1 MFMSYL
7 RRFSI
12 LQRLAMLVCVVVI
25 GLLFL
30 SISSLTQQYNSLK
43 AEQYSKTKNLVESAH
58 SIITHFYE
66 LQVNG
71 ELNQQQAQQ
80 NAFKTIEAL
89 RYDSNNYFWIND
101 FQPNMIMHP
110 IKPELNGKP
119 LNNNKDPDGVLL
131 FVDMVNIVKKNGEG
145 FVPYKWPKP
154 GKDKP
159 VDKIA
164 YVKGFTPWQWIIGSG
179 VYIDT
184 IDEAFT
190 SLRNLVIINAAV
202 IILLLIGLSYLIAR
216 SILLP
221 TQLAANMMKDISQ
234 GEGDLTQILDEN
246 GNDEVSRLS
255 RYFNLYTTKM
265 RESLKHVAQNA
276 HNVNQYAHSVDDA
289 SKTNHSFIE
298 LQNDSSTQV
307 AAAMEQMTHQIHDV
321 SRNAEA
327 AEQAANEAAI
337 NASQGKEV
345 VAKTIQAIE
354 TLSRNIETVS
364 QVTTDLAQ
372 ESNNIGSVLDVIR
385 GIAEQT
391 NLLALNAAIEAARAG
406 EQGRGF
412 AVVAD
417 EVRTLASRTGKSTDE
432 IQTMIAKLQ
441 KGAQAAVEAVTASQ
455 KLSTSTVEQAGTA
468 NTSLT
473 EIERLVSVIT
483 DMNGQ
488 IARATEQQSSAAD
501 EVNLRISELS
511 QSTEQSLANTSQL
524 SGASDNLKH
533 SSQELTDVV
542 GRFKLD

>member
-1 MFMSYL
+1 MSYL
-7 RRFSI
+7 RRFTI
-12 LQRLAMLVCVVVI
+12 FQRLAILVSLVVV

-30 SISSLTQQYNSLK
+30 SITSLTQQYSSLK
-43 AEQYSKTKNLVESAH
+43 AGQYTKTKNLVEAAYSV
-58 SIITHFYE
+58 ITHYHSF
-66 LQVNG
+66 QQSG
-71 ELNQQQAQQ
+71 ELTEQQAQQ
-80 NAFKTIEAL
+80 GALTTIASI
-89 RYDSNNYFWIND
+89 RYDNDNYFWIND
-101 FQPNMIMHP
+101 FQPAMVMHP
-110 IKPELNGKP
+110 FKPELNGKS
-119 LNNNKDPDGVLL
+119 LSNSKDPDGVPL
-131 FVDMVNIVKKNGEG
+131 FVEMVKIVKQSGEG
-145 FVPYKWPKP
+145 FIPYKWPKP
-154 GKDKP
+154 GKDQP

-164 YVKGFTPWQWIIGSG
+164 YVKGFTPWQWIVGSG

-184 IDEAFT
+184 IDEAFA
-190 SLRNLVIINAAV
+190 SLRNLVILNAAV
-202 IILLLIGLSYLIAR
+202 IILLLISLSYLIAR

-221 TQLAANMMKDISQ
+221 TRLAANMMKSISQ
-234 GEGDLTQILDEN
+234 GEGDLTQTLDEN

-255 RYFNLYTTKM
+255 RHFNLFTTKM
-265 RESLKHVAQNA
+265 RESLKQVANNA
-276 HNVNQYAHSVDDA
+276 NDVNQHAQTVDDA

-327 AEQAANEAAI
+327 AEQAANQAAV
-337 NASQGKEV
+337 NASEGKEV

-354 TLSRNIETVS
+354 TLSKNIEIVS
-364 QVTTDLAQ
+364 QVTADLAQ

-432 IQTMIAKLQ
+432 IQAMIAKLQ
-441 KGAQAAVEAVTASQ
+441 KGAKAAVEAVTASQ
-455 KLSTSTVEQAGTA
+455 QLSTSTVQQAGSA

-501 EVNLRISELS
+501 EVNLRINELS

-533 SSQELTDVV
+533 SSQQLTDVV
-542 GRFKLD
+542 NRFKLD